1 MKFSS
6 ILASAALL
14 AMTLSAQAGI
24 SATTANGLISI
35 DDLGAIQTVPGNNN
49 FVTGS
54 YDVGGNIFANYD
66 ISLTFT
72 YLQHEAGY
80 NNDFNALGTI
90 NLNNKG
96 NTIGDSATG
105 AANAGL
111 VNFNFYSNNVSAGV
125 SNGSNFPFGSA
136 QSFATMLDYT
146 WAPTGVVYDFVL
158 FFDDSG
164 ANVDDNHDDHII
176 GAVAERL
183 SVVEASEPGALA
195 LLGLGLLA
203 MRIATRRKV

>member
-66 ISLTFT
+66 IS
-72 YLQHEAGY
+72 
-80 NNDFNALGTI
+80 
-90 NLNNKG
+90 NLYISS
-96 NTIGDSATG
+96 T
-105 AANAGL
+105 
-111 VNFNFYSNNVSAGV
+111 
-125 SNGSNFPFGSA
+125 
-136 QSFATMLDYT
+136 
-146 WAPTGVVYDFVL
+146 
-158 FFDDSG
+158 
-164 ANVDDNHDDHII
+164 
-176 GAVAERL
+176 
-183 SVVEASEPGALA
+183 
-195 LLGLGLLA
+195 
-203 MRIATRRKV
+203 